1 MVHLAFIRSCSSAY
15 QLIVVVI
22 VISAMVFTCL
32 SLLVR
37 FWGTTYQVHGEVRV
51 LSYYSP
57 AFLFSYRR
65 LLSGFQDV
73 RKVFSWWG
81 SWYLHLT
88 FTCLSV
94 LLSSA
99 LVWIS
104 GCRKSFFVAGIM
116 VSAFDIHLP
125 FCSLIV
131 GSCLDLRMP
140 GKEKQYACQTY
151 CFFVQMVHYCAAAR
165 CNLRNI
171 SSYLVFCW
179 DTAAADTFR

>member
-1 MVHLAFIRSCSSAY
+1 MVHLAFICPCSSAY

-22 VISAMVFTCL
+22 VISAMIFTCL

-73 RKVFSWWG
+73 GKVF
-81 SWYLHLT
+81 
-88 FTCLSV
+88 
-94 LLSSA
+94 
-99 LVWIS
+99 
-104 GCRKSFFVAGIM
+104 FVVGIM
-116 VSAFDIHLP
+116 VFSFDIHLP

-131 GSCLDLRMP
+131 GSCLDFRMS

-151 CFFVQMVHYCAAAR
+151 CFLCRWFVTVQPHAAICGTSLHIWFSAGILLPPTHSDR
-165 CNLRNI
+165 
-171 SSYLVFCW
+171 SYRQSPP
-179 DTAAADTFR
+179 AEA